1 LPHLDAPLADAVRMG
16 RINVAPGG
24 DVTAALLSLT
34 RTELTHKE
42 KGDVEAKVFE
52 FLNYRIEVD
61 YESELEMLR
70 RKFPTTPTYS

>member
-1 LPHLDAPLADAVRMG
+1 MG